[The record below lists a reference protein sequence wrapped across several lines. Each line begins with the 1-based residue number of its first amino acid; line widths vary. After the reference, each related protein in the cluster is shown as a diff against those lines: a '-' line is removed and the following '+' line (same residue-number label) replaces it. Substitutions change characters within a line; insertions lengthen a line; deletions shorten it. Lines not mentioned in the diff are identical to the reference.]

1 MPKSK
6 GKGRQTLVM
15 WFSPKLSIQ
24 TNSSRLHVVYHARLS
39 DEIVTQKK
47 ACRIRYLAGQ
57 VAAVHVGRSWLRQ
70 PQRGTEYDPQCVP
83 AA

>member
-24 TNSSRLHVVYHARLS
+24 TDSLRLHVAYHARLS

-47 ACRIRYLAGQ
+47 L
-57 VAAVHVGRSWLRQ
+57 VGSDTWQDR
-70 PQRGTEYDPQCVP
+70 
-83 AA
+83 